1 MRPNEV
7 GKLTYNPP
15 NEAKTAIAKIL
26 RFWTRPAY
34 TCISWAHR
42 VRSISTHP
50 DAPARA
56 LRRAVVR
63 FVPTASP
70 AIVGKLREKFGFWQS
85 SYTRTSP
92 GRPGR
97 VFLVCEN
104 CEKLRKIS
112 HCGKQNSLQRE
123 TDYINRFDK
132 KALCILWGY
141 CWNNS
146 RQTSLLLEHI
156 LSLTLGCVNGCI
168 SYLLEHVL
176 NTTISLGYNI

>member
-7 GKLTYNPP
+7 GELTYNPP

-56 LRRAVVR
+56 LRRAMVR

-104 CEKLRKIS
+104 CEKFHNPCPTS
-112 HCGKQNSLQRE
+112 
-123 TDYINRFDK
+123 
-132 KALCILWGY
+132 WGH
-141 CWNNS
+141 NI
-146 RQTSLLLEHI
+146 TSLLRSHPHDVTVWSPRDSNRRDSWGVWDLEFICRESNLLDYWEWIWFNLFI
-156 LSLTLGCVNGCI
+156 LN
-168 SYLLEHVL
+168 
-176 NTTISLGYNI
+176 